1 MIPKFQKSK
10 LCTITKYKEISK
22 YCINCSHSQA
32 IFVVFFFK
40 LYSFQ
45 IFNREGEK
53 VQKEFTIDNL
63 SNTWLY
69 FYYYICQCNFL
80 FFNNLIFRETEIVSK
95 SFTPTLVVH
104 VVIM

>member
-1 MIPKFQKSK
+1 MDLYNQHFSQSQEKVMERASK
-10 LCTITKYKEISK
+10 LGDFSQIS
-22 YCINCSHSQA
+22 
-32 IFVVFFFK
+32 
-40 LYSFQ
+40 
-45 IFNREGEK
+45 E
-53 VQKEFTIDNL
+53 EFTIDNL